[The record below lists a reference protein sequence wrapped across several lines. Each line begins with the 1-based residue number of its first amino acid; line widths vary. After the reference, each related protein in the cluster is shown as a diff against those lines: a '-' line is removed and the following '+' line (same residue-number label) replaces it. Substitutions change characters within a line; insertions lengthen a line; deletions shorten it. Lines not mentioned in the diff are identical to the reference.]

1 MNLFDA
7 VPHFVRQELQGVD
20 IDELS
25 RFEYLKILTYIET
38 LVWAEISITP
48 NRFNRSQVL
57 TMIQN
62 AANLIAENP
71 SKFEDTYLLYN
82 FSCFL

>member
-7 VPHFVRQELQGVD
+7 VPHFVKQELQGVD

-25 RFEYLKILTYIET
+25 RFEYLKYLTHIET
-38 LVWAEISITP
+38 LVWNEISIT
-48 NRFNRSQVL
+48 NNAFNRNQVL

-62 AANLIAENP
+62 ASNLIQENP
-71 SKFEDTYLLYN
+71 NKFEELLG
-82 FSCFL
+82 

>member
-7 VPHFVRQELQGVD
+7 VPHFVKQELQGVD

-25 RFEYLKILTYIET
+25 RFEYLKYLTHIET
-38 LVWAEISITP
+38 LVSNEISIT
-48 NRFNRSQVL
+48 NNAFNRNQVL

-62 AANLIAENP
+62 ASNLIQENP
-71 SKFEDTYLLYN
+71 NKFEELLG
-82 FSCFL
+82 

>member
-38 LVWAEISITP
+38 LVWGEISITP

-71 SKFEDTYLLYN
+71 SKFEEVLG
-82 FSCFL
+82 

>member
-1 MNLFDA
+1 MNLFGA
-7 VPHFVRQELQGVD
+7 VPHFVKQELQGVD

-48 NRFNRSQVL
+48 NRFNRNQVL

-71 SKFEDTYLLYN
+71 SKFNELLG
-82 FSCFL
+82 

>member
-71 SKFEDTYLLYN
+71 SKVEELLG
-82 FSCFL
+82 